1 MMISVT
7 IKVAEHKDVV
17 SFAARTCDDSF
28 LYFYPFSSIL
38 TSQEPKDWKGSWLLG
53 RQPQVHGWDKNDDDD
68 DNDYEDEDDHNLNS
82 SRIPKNAP
90 TCNYWH
96 LAIMQG
102 TAFRG

>member
-1 MMISVT
+1 MISVT

-53 RQPQVHGWDKNDDDD
+53 RQPQVHGWDNNDDDD
-68 DNDYEDEDDHNLNS
+68 DDDDDDDEDDGEEGEDDDD
-82 SRIPKNAP
+82 AD
-90 TCNYWH
+90 
-96 LAIMQG
+96 AD
-102 TAFRG
+102 ADDDDFDDDDEDE

>member
-1 MMISVT
+1 MN
-7 IKVAEHKDVV
+7 
-17 SFAARTCDDSF
+17 FAAKACDDSF
-28 LYFYPFSSIL
+28 LCLYPFSSIL
-38 TSQEPKDWKGSWLLG
+38 SSQESKDWKGSWLLG
-53 RQPQVHGWDKNDDDD
+53 RQPQVHGWDNNDDDD